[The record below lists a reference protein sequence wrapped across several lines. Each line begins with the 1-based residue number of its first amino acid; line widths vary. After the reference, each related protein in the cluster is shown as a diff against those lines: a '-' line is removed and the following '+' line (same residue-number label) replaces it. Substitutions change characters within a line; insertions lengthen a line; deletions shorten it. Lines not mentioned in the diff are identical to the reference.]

1 MKKFVCYIL
10 STVLTLSAM
19 SVRASDDPR
28 DGARSH
34 IKQTM
39 RDAQTYAQN
48 LVSSDFSA
56 ALMDALS
63 EGFKV
68 AKPNPVFTSYT
79 SDVAALEAKVQSL
92 ILASNQNQGQPLS
105 GESIVKIWE
114 EYKNAVRKRFEISF
128 QAQEAYYDQS
138 LFIGA
143 AQNAVARFKNVC
155 ETGRSQK
162 GVTFQNQYLPNLPPV
177 NYDFYVQYESGNGG
191 GLTKVNSQSSNSTGK
206 DKDRQTTG
214 AVINTAATVSL
225 SVAATGGTGSMVAAC
240 AVAAPYLAAAA
251 VAYAVIA
258 GALSADEQR
267 RAQDRIAEANV
278 MRFRDTASDAD
289 VSRYYRETCQ
299 NIMPLI
305 SKVQNKLQD
314 IKSDSESRN
323 AAIKAAQLLQP
334 DLEKFEA
341 LDANAQK
348 NVKYITLYRD
358 AMAGECKA
366 KIEMEKN
373 PTCFKGTTHYNL
385 ASDEKIQLPINEK
398 EMKSIMDPIEASL
411 QQFGKD
417 YPKERR
423 AELISA
429 KLVLVLAPNWEKTN
443 RELSNLSFDTIDSS
457 MASLFQKIQV
467 LFALL
472 RADQDA
478 IWNKKNTELSEELAA
493 VSQFEALRATHR
505 KLVNEGVK
513 VIFNRTSRDEF
524 QKNVASYL
532 QEARAFN
539 RLYSSHKPVKSYM
552 TGVEFLAR
560 NYKSL

>member
-1 MKKFVCYIL
+1 MKNFICYTL
-10 STVLTLSAM
+10 SAILTLSAVN
-19 SVRASDDPR
+19 VRASYDPR
-28 DGARSH
+28 DGARIH
-34 IKQTM
+34 ITQTM

-48 LVSSDFSA
+48 LVSADFSA

-63 EGFKV
+63 EGFKA
-68 AKPNPVFTSYT
+68 AKSNPVFTSYT
-79 SDVAALEAKVQSL
+79 SDVATLEAKVQSL
-92 ILASNQNQGQPLS
+92 ILASNHNQGTPLS
-105 GESIVKIWE
+105 GDSIIKIWE
-114 EYKNAVRKRFEISF
+114 EYKNAVRKRFEMSF
-128 QAQEAYYDQS
+128 RAQEAYYDQS

-143 AQNAVARFKNVC
+143 AQNTVERFKNVC

-191 GLTKVNSQSSNSTGK
+191 GLTKINAQSSNSTGK
-206 DKDRQTTG
+206 DKERQTTG

-225 SVAATGGTGSMVAAC
+225 SVAATGGAGSMVAAC
-240 AVAAPYLAAAA
+240 TVAAPYLAAAA
-251 VAYAVIA
+251 VAYALIA

-289 VSRYYRETCQ
+289 VSKYYRETCQ
-299 NIMPLI
+299 TIMPLI
-305 SKVQNKLQD
+305 SKVQKKLQD
-314 IKSDSESRN
+314 IQSDSESRN
-323 AAIKAAQLLQP
+323 AAVKAAQVLQP
-334 DLEKFEA
+334 DLEKFET

-358 AMAGECKA
+358 ALAGECKA

-373 PTCFKGTTHYNL
+373 PTCFKGTSHYSL
-385 ASDEKIQLPINEK
+385 ASDEKIQLPIDEK

-411 QQFGKD
+411 QKFGKE

-429 KLVLVLAPNWEKTN
+429 KLVLILAPNWEKTT
-443 RELSNLSFDTIDSS
+443 RELGNLSFDTIDSS
-457 MASLFQKIQV
+457 MASLFQRIQV

-478 IWNKKNTELSEELAA
+478 AWNQKNTELSEELAT
-493 VSQFEALRATHR
+493 VSQFEILKSAHR

-513 VIFNRTSRDEF
+513 VIFNRMPRDEF

-532 QEARAFN
+532 QEARAFS

-552 TGVEFLAR
+552 TSVEILAR